1 MRHQWKWLFVFT
13 VSVYCLGGGGSS
25 GILLGAAIPQELPEA
40 DVIRQEMAIMNGII
54 KTTAGFVEKE
64 IRPKKET
71 GKDLAVFPSVWGS
84 SISNLYLQGQG
95 AVFLVSRPNIRFSA
109 EQFAAMDE
117 LSVTLSALSED
128 EWTESNKAMNE
139 LRAKQQELQQAREQ
153 ARKEAKASQK
163 ELQQQVEKLQAEVEV
178 ARQEVEEKRLEA
190 REERRAKAEV
200 LRQMAEEGK
209 LSTQTEKTTTSSSPI
224 PAPPAPPAPPSP
236 PTPSETVV
244 TPVTPVTP
252 PAPVFSGE
260 RTEREDRIYRVAPR
274 RNRQKR
280 EEDLE
285 EQKLRV
291 KEWET
296 KMVERLRKVLIQH
309 GDALSFLKPAEYI
322 TVILTPN
329 DNIRGFS
336 ERSAEAHHV
345 LMIQK
350 NYILD
355 FKKGTLSGDQLQTR
369 FVEYTLGGN
378 PE

>member
-1 MRHQWKWLFVFT
+1 MRHQWKWLLAFT
-13 VSVYCLGGGGSS
+13 MAFCCLGGGGSS
-25 GILLGAAIPQELPEA
+25 AILLGAAIPQELPDG

-64 IRPKKET
+64 IGPKKET
-71 GKDLAVFPSVWGS
+71 GKDLVVFPSLWGS
-84 SISNLYLQGQG
+84 SISNLYLRGQG
-95 AVFLVSRPNIRFSA
+95 AVFLISRPDIGLSV

-139 LRAKQQELQQAREQ
+139 LRVKQQELQQAREQ
-153 ARKEAKASQK
+153 AGKEAKASQK
-163 ELQQQVEKLQAEVEV
+163 EIQQQVEKLQAEVEV

-190 REERRAKAEV
+190 REERRARVEV

-209 LSTQTEKTTTSSSPI
+209 LSSQTERTTTSSSSI

-236 PTPSETVV
+236 PATSEPRVA
-244 TPVTPVTP
+244 PVTPVTP
-252 PAPVFSGE
+252 PVPVFSGE
-260 RTEREDRIYRVAPR
+260 RTERGDRIYRVAPR
-274 RNRQKR
+274 KSRQKR

-285 EQKLRV
+285 QQKLRL

-329 DNIRGFS
+329 DNIKGFS
-336 ERSAEAHHV
+336 ERSAEAQHI

-350 NYILD
+350 NDILD
-355 FKKGTLSGDQLQTR
+355 FKKGTLSGDQLQAR